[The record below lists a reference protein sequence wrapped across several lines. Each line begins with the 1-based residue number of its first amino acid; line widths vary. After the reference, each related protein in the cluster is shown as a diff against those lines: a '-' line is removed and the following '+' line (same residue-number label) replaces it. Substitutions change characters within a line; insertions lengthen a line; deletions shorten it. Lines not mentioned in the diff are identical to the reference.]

1 MIEKV
6 FKQKKDGMTKSI
18 KMKYQKMIDKIRKT

>member
-6 FKQKKDGMTKSI
+6 FKQKKDGMTKLI